1 MLRAKTQVIP
11 SCSTVIFIT
20 IEDAVYAIYNIKS
33 QYGETYYAH
42 KRGSE
47 NRFILPNRKVK
58 ALLSIIDCLKKV
70 E

>member
-1 MLRAKTQVIP
+1 MLIAKTQIIP
-11 SCSTVIFIT
+11 SCDTVIFIT
-20 IEDAVYAIYNIKS
+20 IEDEVYTILNIKS

-47 NRFILPNRKVK
+47 NRFILPNSKVK
-58 ALLSIIDCLKKV
+58 ALLSLIDCIKKV

>member
-1 MLRAKTQVIP
+1 MLMAKTQIIP
-11 SCSTVIFIT
+11 SCSPVMFTT
-20 IEDAVYAIYNIKS
+20 IEDGEYAIFNIKS
-33 QYGETYYAH
+33 QYGETYYVH

-47 NRFILPNRKVK
+47 NRFILPNSKVK